1 MSWLDNVEPRI
12 KCWWML
18 TDYIESAVREF
29 VLDSNKTLK
38 GTGNTEPYT
47 ITFFLN
53 NNIFYANHNL
63 QTSFEYKLKTDGIL
77 DFIDISY
84 GTNAADYAVKVHLKS
99 NVTDEQIEYMIGLFA
114 LMGHIKTLNDTPF

>member
-114 LMGHIKTLNDTPF
+114 LMGHTKTLNDTPF

>member
-18 TDYIESAVREF
+18 TDYIESAIREF
-29 VLDSNKTLK
+29 VLDNNKTLK

-53 NNIFYANHNL
+53 NNTFYANRNL

-84 GTNAADYAVKVHLKS
+84 GTNASDYAVKVHLKS

>member
-18 TDYIESAVREF
+18 TDYIESAIREF
-29 VLDSNKTLK
+29 VLDNNKTLK
-38 GTGNTEPYT
+38 GTSNTEPYT

-53 NNIFYANHNL
+53 NNTFYANHNL
-63 QTSFEYKLKTDGIL
+63 QTSFEYKLKIDGIL

-84 GTNAADYAVKVHLKS
+84 GTNASDYTVKVHLKS
-99 NVTDEQIEYMIGLFA
+99 NVTDEQIEYMIE
-114 LMGHIKTLNDTPF
+114 KV

>member
-18 TDYIESAVREF
+18 TDYVESAIREF

-53 NNIFYANHNL
+53 NNTFYANHNL
-63 QTSFEYKLKTDGIL
+63 QTSFEYKLKTNGIL

-84 GTNAADYAVKVHLKS
+84 GTNASDYAVKVHLKS

-114 LMGHIKTLNDTPF
+114 LMGHTKTLNDTPF

>member
-1 MSWLDNVEPRI
+1 MSWLDNVKPRI

-18 TDYIESAVREF
+18 TDYIESAIQEF
-29 VLDSNKTLK
+29 VLDNNKMFK
-38 GTGNTEPYT
+38 GTINTEPYT
-47 ITFFLN
+47 ITFFLRD
-53 NNIFYANHNL
+53 NIFYANHNL

-84 GTNAADYAVKVHLKS
+84 GTNAADYAMKIHLKN

>member
-18 TDYIESAVREF
+18 TDYIESAIREF
-29 VLDSNKTLK
+29 VLDNNKILK

-53 NNIFYANHNL
+53 NNTFYTNHNL

-114 LMGHIKTLNDTPF
+114 LMGHTKTLNDTPF

>member
-18 TDYIESAVREF
+18 TDYIESAIREF
-29 VLDSNKTLK
+29 ILDNNKMFK

-53 NNIFYANHNL
+53 NNTFYANHNL
-63 QTSFEYKLKTDGIL
+63 QTSFEHKLKTDGIL

-99 NVTDEQIEYMIGLFA
+99 NATDEQIEYMIGLFA
-114 LMGHIKTLNDTPF
+114 LVGYTKTLNDIPF